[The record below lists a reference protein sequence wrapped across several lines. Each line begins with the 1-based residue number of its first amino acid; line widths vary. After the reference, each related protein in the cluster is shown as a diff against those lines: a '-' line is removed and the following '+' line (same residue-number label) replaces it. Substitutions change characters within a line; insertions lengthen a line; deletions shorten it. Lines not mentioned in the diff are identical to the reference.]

1 MSDWA
6 ILKDLKERSANA
18 YLLGT
23 GPKKLWTKKHVA
35 KTNNRHILWLFFR
48 GNLKFSKRSR
58 FRNKL
63 SKPSDVAPPVL
74 CRKHPPEL
82 APQPM
87 ASRRIKAPFFSAP
100 WFVEISMMP
109 LHQKT
114 TKVIG
119 SKKTLGSI
127 SSCVF
132 FVHPSKAIPS
142 VPGAW
147 FCCWL
152 SIRENI
158 GHNQLSLNIKLSR
171 FNMPEPE
178 NS

>member
-6 ILKDLKERSANA
+6 TLKDLKERSANA

-48 GNLKFSKRSR
+48 GNKKPLKFSKRSR

-63 SKPSDVAPPVL
+63 SNRQLSPPQSL
-74 CRKHPPEL
+74 PPNWHL
-82 APQPM
+82 
-87 ASRRIKAPFFSAP
+87 SRWHRGESRLHFSAP
-100 WFVEISMMP
+100 HGPMVRWDQYDAIAPKNNQSHWIQEDSFTSLRVCF
-109 LHQKT
+109 L
-114 TKVIG
+114 
-119 SKKTLGSI
+119 
-127 SSCVF
+127 
-132 FVHPSKAIPS
+132 VHPSKAIPS

-152 SIRENI
+152 SIR
-158 GHNQLSLNIKLSR
+158 R
-171 FNMPEPE
+171 
-178 NS
+178 NSGSYR

>member
-6 ILKDLKERSANA
+6 TLKDLKERSANA

-48 GNLKFSKRSR
+48 GNKKPLKFSKRSR

-63 SKPSDVAPPVL
+63 SKPSAVAPPIT
-74 CRKHPPEL
+74 PSEL

-119 SKKTLGSI
+119 SKKTLLHLFV
-127 SSCVF
+127 CVF
-132 FVHPSKAIPS
+132 CS
-142 VPGAW
+142 
-147 FCCWL
+147 
-152 SIRENI
+152 SINTICTWSMILLLVKYTAKQRFI
-158 GHNQLSLNIKLSR
+158 SLMSLNIKLSR